1 MIICYY
7 KITIYGS
14 LPLFYDYFL
23 LFGIILLWHVS
34 VVRINVVAVFSLFL
48 IIYDY

>member
-7 KITIYGS
+7 KVTIYGY

-34 VVRINVVAVFSLFL
+34 VVCINVVAVFSLFL